1 MASWFVCS
9 SPDQAVWVRT
19 RKRDIALRSWA
30 RHFTLTVSLSTHVY
44 KLVPANLM
52 LGVAS
57 HPGGSSSGLIGHMAR
72 MQTLSKVN
80 FTHASTRTVWLTSL
94 KLIERMRIL
103 HCSASDVKCLATQ
116 WNLKLT
122 SIQAVSVNITFY
134 LVRNVTVEYSTRTFF
149 RRKLSFRFQR
159 LNDLFDRYVARQIFK
174 WTLWCV
180 F

>member
-1 MASWFVCS
+1 M
-9 SPDQAVWVRT
+9 T
-19 RKRDIALRSWA
+19 E
-30 RHFTLTVSLSTHVY
+30 
-44 KLVPANLM
+44 NLN
-52 LGVAS
+52 A
-57 HPGGSSSGLIGHMAR
+57 
-72 MQTLSKVN
+72 
-80 FTHASTRTVWLTSL
+80 SL
-94 KLIERMRIL
+94 KSIERMRIL

-122 SIQAVSVNITFY
+122 SIQAVRVNITFY

-180 F
+180 FYITYFLLRRQFPLHTRNLHRDAVTEKKRITENRSVHLQRFKILWPHFDIFTLGATKGNGNALVTP